1 MNKTTTFAYF
11 WIRFSKLFLYII
23 FFMYCFIIDYVTNK
37 GFLHLFQVCSKAFHQ
52 IYNLTFHM
60 HTHEDRKPFTCG
72 ACGKGFCRNF
82 DLKKHA
88 RKLHDGTPTP
98 PPQPSLMSPM
108 RHRPSPPEELLAP
121 PLDGPDR
128 NGFAPGRFYPPA
140 GAFVPVGGPRG
151 HLSGGG
157 GTPMMHGAL
166 TATPPRSAVAA
177 AQLLNSLVMVSA
189 AGRQLFHR
197 ISSSIG

>member
-1 MNKTTTFAYF
+1 
-11 WIRFSKLFLYII
+11 
-23 FFMYCFIIDYVTNK
+23 
-37 GFLHLFQVCSKAFHQ
+37 VCSKAFHQ

-60 HTHEDRKPFTCG
+60 HTHEDRKPFTCT

-98 PPQPSLMSPM
+98 PPPPPDPVSPI
-108 RHRPSPPEELLAP
+108 RCRPSPSGELLVP
-121 PLDGPDR
+121 PADAQDR
-128 NGFAPGRFYPPA
+128 NGFSPGRFYPLS
-140 GAFVPVGGPRG
+140 GAFVPVAGPLG
-151 HLSGGG
+151 HLAAGG
-157 GTPMMHGAL
+157 GTPMLPGAL
-166 TATPPRSAVAA
+166 PGTPPRSAVAA
-177 AQLLNSLVMVSA
+177 AQLLNSLVMASA

>member
-1 MNKTTTFAYF
+1 MRNL
-11 WIRFSKLFLYII
+11 R
-23 FFMYCFIIDYVTNK
+23 
-37 GFLHLFQVCSKAFHQ
+37 QVCSKAFHQ

-60 HTHEDRKPFTCG
+60 HTHEDRKPFTCT

-98 PPQPSLMSPM
+98 PPPPATVSPV
-108 RHRPSPPEELLAP
+108 RRRPSPPAELLAP
-121 PLDGPDR
+121 PVDGQDR
-128 NGFAPGRFYPPA
+128 YGFAPGRFYPLA
-140 GAFVPVGGPRG
+140 GAFAPVSGPRG
-151 HLSGGG
+151 HMAAGG
-157 GTPMMHGAL
+157 GTPMVPGAL
-166 TATPPRSAVAA
+166 PGTPPRSAVAA
-177 AQLLNSLVMVSA
+177 AQLLNSLVMASA

>member
-1 MNKTTTFAYF
+1 
-11 WIRFSKLFLYII
+11 
-23 FFMYCFIIDYVTNK
+23 
-37 GFLHLFQVCSKAFHQ
+37 
-52 IYNLTFHM
+52 M
-60 HTHEDRKPFTCG
+60 HTHEDRKPFTCN

-98 PPQPSLMSPM
+98 PPPSSAPT
-108 RHRPSPPEELLAP
+108 SPPPPLLRRRRSPSDELLVSQ
-121 PLDGPDR
+121 PDPQDP
-128 NGFAPGRFYPPA
+128 NGFSPGRFYPLA

-151 HLSGGG
+151 HLGASGGA
-157 GTPMMHGAL
+157 PMLAGAL
-166 TATPPRSAVAA
+166 PATPPRSGAVAA
-177 AQLLNSLVMVSA
+177 AQLLNSLVMASA

>member
-1 MNKTTTFAYF
+1 M
-11 WIRFSKLFLYII
+11 
-23 FFMYCFIIDYVTNK
+23 
-37 GFLHLFQVCSKAFHQ
+37 CSKAFHQ

-60 HTHEDRKPFTCG
+60 HTHEDRKPFTCT

-98 PPQPSLMSPM
+98 PPPPPTVSPP
-108 RHRPSPPEELLAP
+108 RRRPSSPGELLLP
-121 PLDGPDR
+121 TGEPQGR
-128 NGFAPGRFYPPA
+128 NGFAPGQFYPLA
-140 GAFVPVGGPRG
+140 GAFVPVPGPPG
-151 HLSGGG
+151 HLGAGG
-157 GTPMMHGAL
+157 GTPMLPGAL
-166 TATPPRSAVAA
+166 PGTPPRSAVAA
-177 AQLLNSLVMVSA
+177 AQLLNSLVMASA